1 MHYGARYEQEVMALD
16 SMEYQAKDKG
26 YGSSVG
32 AFMGPGVGAREKP
45 CTRNHYPGLLS
56 PLFGFTPFSPPLRVV
71 LVHAVSDVTFFR
83 TTSKDRSSGFSFYET
98 TTRSTIIQNLLYD
111 TTVSVCLNE
120 CLSV

>member
-71 LVHAVSDVTFFR
+71 LVHAVSDVISELTFFR

-98 TTRSTIIQNLLYD
+98 TTRSTIILKPF
-111 TTVSVCLNE
+111 V
-120 CLSV
+120 